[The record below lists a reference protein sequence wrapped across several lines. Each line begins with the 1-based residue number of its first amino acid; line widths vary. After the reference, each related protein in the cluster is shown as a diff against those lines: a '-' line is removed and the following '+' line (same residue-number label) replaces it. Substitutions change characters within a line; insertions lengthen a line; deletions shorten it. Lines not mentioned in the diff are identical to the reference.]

1 MEHLKLCIR
10 RIILYWC
17 ICLYYLCYAVLKH
30 SITKGTI
37 TRTGIIYILF
47 PMIFEYRLIWAP
59 TQELVIN
66 QILFYLLETI
76 FEYSIIK
83 GTNPITGICIIL
95 LWYLLYT
102 YYKLKTKGTN
112 PRTGICIVLLWY
124 FWHTYYKLILFLI
137 FWFDGIYILA
147 ISKLSKEKSL
157 SEAAIAR
164 TLHFGQLNESIT
176 LLTQQFS
183 QITINPSLPSQPQPP
198 PPSPHPFQPQ
208 IPPRHTLHGH
218 SIVLNLTLLF
228 HHFRFYLMVI
238 WCILFPGK
246 ISYYQFYFQLNHL
259 VFFFFFWSNISDY
272 TISNI

>member
-1 MEHLKLCIR
+1 MPGLKELN
-10 RIILYWC
+10 
-17 ICLYYLCYAVLKH
+17 ATK
-30 SITKGTI
+30 SKGTNPK
-37 TRTGIIYILF
+37 TGILLF
-47 PMIFEYRLIWAP
+47 LLYLFD
-59 TQELVIN
+59 
-66 QILFYLLETI
+66 QILIL
-76 FEYSIIK
+76 K

-102 YYKLKTKGTN
+102 YYKLKTKGTK

-124 FWHTYYKLILFLI
+124 LYCT
-137 FWFDGIYILA
+137 

-246 ISYYQFYFQLNHL
+246 ISYYKFYFNL

-272 TISNI
+272 TIS